1 MSELKR
7 TQGGRRTRATSETA
21 VRDVAAYVLEGH
33 VQQAGKGAKMRRW
46 GRIGSGGFA
55 DEAHDIV
62 TVSIIV
68 DSGDP

>member
-7 TQGGRRTRATSETA
+7 TQDGRRTSATSETA
-21 VRDVAAYVLEGH
+21 VRDIAGYVLEGH

-46 GRIGSGGFA
+46 GRVGSGCFV

-62 TVSIIV
+62 TVCIIV